1 MIDRIK
7 SELIAKRDELRRKNN
22 LRSLEVINWIE
33 DLLKM
38 LEDKPEPVKKEI
50 KVELPEESVEEVVE
64 EKKPTPKRK
73 IVFKKK

>member
-1 MIDRIK
+1 
-7 SELIAKRDELRRKNN
+7 
-22 LRSLEVINWIE
+22 
-33 DLLKM
+33 M

>member
-1 MIDRIK
+1 
-7 SELIAKRDELRRKNN
+7 
-22 LRSLEVINWIE
+22 
-33 DLLKM
+33 M

-64 EKKPTPKRK
+64 EKKATPKRK